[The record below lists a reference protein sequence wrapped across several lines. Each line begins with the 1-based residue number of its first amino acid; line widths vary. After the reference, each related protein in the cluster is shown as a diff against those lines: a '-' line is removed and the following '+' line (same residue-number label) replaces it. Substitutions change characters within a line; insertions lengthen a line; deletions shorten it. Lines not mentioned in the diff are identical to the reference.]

1 MLRYK
6 LQINI
11 GYLHS
16 TPKLTIARRRN
27 NRREKQTRFIMDLV
41 LYTFYDRFG
50 ILYLIDQA
58 LPGHFFKKL
67 QLLWLSLNEGFF
79 PTQLRVPKDHAVRTF
94 DKMEYRDCEMTRE
107 SRQIQLFQQA

>member
-1 MLRYK
+1 MLHYK
-6 LQINI
+6 LQINT

-50 ILYLIDQA
+50 ILYLIDKA
-58 LPGHFFKKL
+58 LPGHF
-67 QLLWLSLNEGFF
+67 
-79 PTQLRVPKDHAVRTF
+79 LRNYD
-94 DKMEYRDCEMTRE
+94 YCG
-107 SRQIQLFQQA
+107 